1 MSSGVQGTAGGGSG
15 SGGVPSAASV
25 AKELGVKMKTVN
37 ERATLL
43 NITTNAMINAS
54 SDFVEQASLH
64 GKRYNN
70 WIVIAAL
77 LILNY

>member
-1 MSSGVQGTAGGGSG
+1 MSSRVQGTAGGGSG

-64 GKRYNN
+64 GKRYDL
-70 WIVIAAL
+70 IVIAAL
-77 LILNY
+77 LILN